1 MTTLSM
7 SEIIDKT
14 CKLKTKDEKVEWLKQ
29 NNTLALRDVLAL
41 MFNKDLEFSI
51 PTTAPPYEP
60 SEYPDA
66 HGQLFHEARK
76 LKHFVKGFGG
86 NLPQVRKEQLFIQM
100 LESVDKEDAKLLIK
114 MLQKKPPKGLTVA
127 VVNEALGNIIPTK
140 SSKNGKVEE

>member
-1 MTTLSM
+1 MITLSM

-14 CKLKTKDEKVEWLKQ
+14 CKLKTKDEKVEWLKKH
-29 NNTLALRDVLAL
+29 NTLALRDVLAL
-41 MFNKDLEFSI
+41 MFNKDLEFTI
-51 PTTAPPYEP
+51 PNTAPPYEP
-60 SEYPDA
+60 SEYPDSQ
-66 HGQLFHEARK
+66 GQLFHEARK
-76 LKHFVKGFGG
+76 LKYFVKGFGG

-127 VVNEALGNIIPTK
+127 VVNEAFGNIIPTK